1 MSISAIAYTSTSDPK
16 YVSKQLQQLASITM
30 QPITPVDILSPSFRV
45 EFYVSRYPINYVYVP
60 DWHRYY
66 YAKLELL
73 DGQSCLLHCTVDPLM
88 SYAAGIR
95 SCSGVVVRSESIGK
109 PTYIPDH
116 KLPIHPAEAAV
127 TAIRFSDTPFLTGIS
142 SWLPSGPH
150 MVLTLLNAGGGT
162 L

>member
-60 DWHRYY
+60 EWHRYY

-95 SCSGVVVRSESIGK
+95 SCSGVVTRSESIGK
-109 PTYIPDH
+109 PTYIPDG
-116 KLPIHPAEAAV
+116 KLPIAPGEVTV
-127 TAIRFSDTPFLTGIS
+127 TAIRFEDSPFATGVQS
-142 SWLPSGPH
+142 
-150 MVLTLLNAGGGT
+150 MVPLYPYAVLSILNAGGAVI
-162 L
+162 